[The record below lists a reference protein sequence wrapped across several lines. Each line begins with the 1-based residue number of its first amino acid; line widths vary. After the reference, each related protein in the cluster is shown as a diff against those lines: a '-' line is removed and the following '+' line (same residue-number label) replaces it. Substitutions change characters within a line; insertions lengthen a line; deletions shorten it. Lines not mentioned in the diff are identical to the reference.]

1 MAMVTIEHE
10 TRQEKVDVDEWL
22 PGEHFAGSHPLDFW
36 ELDRAG
42 RVEMLRVLQTLAEM
56 DRHYR
61 VRRQVLHEPLSE
73 ADAAHFLVF
82 LSPGSSRPTIG

>member
-1 MAMVTIEHE
+1 
-10 TRQEKVDVDEWL
+10 
-22 PGEHFAGSHPLDFW
+22 
-36 ELDRAG
+36 
-42 RVEMLRVLQTLAEM
+42 MLMQTLAEM

-61 VRRQVLHEPLSE
+61 VRHQVLHELLSE

>member
-1 MAMVTIEHE
+1 MLMNGCPENTSSVTF
-10 TRQEKVDVDEWL
+10 TGL
-22 PGEHFAGSHPLDFW
+22 PGVGQN
-36 ELDRAG
+36 RKG
-42 RVEMLRVLQTLAEM
+42 RDASLATLAEM

-61 VRRQVLHEPLSE
+61 VRRQVLHEPLWK

>member
-1 MAMVTIEHE
+1 MLTNGC
-10 TRQEKVDVDEWL
+10 
-22 PGEHFAGSHPLDFW
+22 PGEHLVGLHPLD
-36 ELDRAG
+36 LS
-42 RVEMLRVLQTLAEM
+42 VEMLRVLLTLAQM

-82 LSPGSSRPTIG
+82 HRGAVQECVGEIIICVREPQHVAHGALHNYNI

>member
-1 MAMVTIEHE
+1 MLLNGCPENTSSGYIHW
-10 TRQEKVDVDEWL
+10 TSGK
-22 PGEHFAGSHPLDFW
+22 
-36 ELDRAG
+36 LDRAG

>member
-1 MAMVTIEHE
+1 MAMVTVEHE
-10 TRQEKVDVDEWL
+10 TRQEKVDEWL
-22 PGEHFAGSHPLDFW
+22 PENTSSGYIHWTSGK
-36 ELDRAG
+36 LDRAG

-56 DRHYR
+56 DRHHR

>member
-1 MAMVTIEHE
+1 MLMNGCP
-10 TRQEKVDVDEWL
+10 EKTS
-22 PGEHFAGSHPLDFW
+22 PGYIHWTSGVGQS
-36 ELDRAG
+36 R

-61 VRRQVLHEPLSE
+61 VGRQVLDEPLSE
-73 ADAAHFLVF
+73 ADAAYFVVF

>member
-1 MAMVTIEHE
+1 MLTNGC
-10 TRQEKVDVDEWL
+10 T
-22 PGEHFAGSHPLDFW
+22 EHFVGLHPLDLW

-42 RVEMLRVLQTLAEM
+42 RVEMLRVLHTLAQM
-56 DRHYR
+56 DQHYR
-61 VRRQVLHEPLSE
+61 VRRQVLYEPLSE